1 MKEIADYKPIIIGVD
16 HGYGNIKTEHCVFPS
31 GVERTEAAIADNHLL
46 EYDGQKYVIGESHM
60 TYQGDKT
67 GDMSFY
73 ILTLAAIAEE
83 LKYLGYEPR
92 ANVILAV
99 GLPLAWT
106 VAQRKSFREYLKQ
119 NEEPGFVYKG
129 THFHLH
135 IEKVKI
141 FAQGLA
147 ESCLLE
153 SMDGDSMIADIGN
166 GTMNIVRF
174 VDGSPLEKSI
184 ATEKYGVGTCI
195 RNIREE
201 LSRLKGCDIEERI
214 IDRLIRE
221 GCRDRTDEI
230 ATVTDRMAR
239 EYAVEIIKRLEDHG
253 YVDGYV
259 QLNVFGGG
267 GCLLKNYS
275 ALGDKPGVIFNDDIC
290 ANAKSYAIWAKRGM
304 A

>member
-1 MKEIADYKPIIIGVD
+1 MKEVTDYKPVIIGID

-31 GVERTEAAIADNHLL
+31 GVEQTEAAISGEHLL
-46 EYDGQKYVIGESHM
+46 EYGGQKYIIGESHM

-67 GDMSFY
+67 GDTGFY

-83 LKYLGYEPR
+83 LMYLGYEPK
-92 ANVILAV
+92 ANVIIAA

-106 VAQRKSFREYLKQ
+106 VAQRKGFREYLKQ
-119 NEEPGFVYKG
+119 NEEPEFVYKG
-129 THFHLH
+129 IYYHLH

-147 ESCLLE
+147 ESCMLE
-153 SMDGDSMIADIGN
+153 STDGDSMIVDIGN

-221 GCRDRTDEI
+221 GCKDQTDEI
-230 ATVTDRMAR
+230 AMVTDRMAR
-239 EYAVEIIKRLEDHG
+239 EYATEIIKKLEDHG

-259 QLNVFGGG
+259 RLNVFGGG

-275 ALGDKPGVIFNDDIC
+275 SMGDKSCMIFNDDIC
-290 ANAKSYAIWAKRGM
+290 ANAKSYAIWAKRS
-304 A
+304 